1 MNPLSDKQREAL
13 ARLAGLKSDG
23 DPKHPAYFV
32 LPLGSYILLEDWLRG
47 ELDMNPLALYQLS
60 LCEAKVRERPLLFQ
74 HRYIES
80 LRDFLIKKELS
91 DGELLSL
98 LTITTPA
105 SIRARALLELIG
117 EE

>member
-1 MNPLSDKQREAL
+1 MNTLSDKQREAL

-60 LCEAKVRERPLLFQ
+60 LVEAKLPKPL
-74 HRYIES
+74 RMDY
-80 LRDFLIKKELS
+80 
-91 DGELLSL
+91 GELLADKTFEMNEMRWAGHL
-98 LTITTPA
+98 HGCAIATAPA